1 MAPSR
6 LLVFALGGT
15 EVLPPTPLK
24 VLPKP
29 ARERPTAALA
39 AAGERTFDRNQC
51 SLCHGHGLHIAGQGR
66 IPDLRTIT
74 EDKLDAMPAI
84 LQQGA
89 FVPLGMPKY
98 PDLTGSDIAAL
109 QAYIENRAWE
119 DYDAQQARARA
130 N

>member
-6 LLVFALGGT
+6 LLVFALGGK
-15 EVLPPTPLK
+15 EIVPPTPLK

-29 ARERPTAALA
+29 ARERPSAALA
-39 AAGERTFDRNQC
+39 SAGEKVFERNQC
-51 SLCHGHGLHIAGQGR
+51 SLCHGHDLRVSGQGR

-74 EDKLDAMPAI
+74 EEKLDSMPAI
-84 LQQGA
+84 LQQGT
-89 FVPLGMPKY
+89 FVPLGMPRF
-98 PDLTGSDIAAL
+98 PHLTSSDITAL

-119 DYDAQQARARA
+119 DYDQQEARSRV